1 MEKWSENNASPEETK
16 YDDLIT
22 RLKKNN
28 NEKLKNYVNKTLIER
43 MRDMKEVKKVLD
55 ILEEKYAKTKCERI
69 KEIEQRWSDFKAGE
83 NVDIFIDKY
92 EEIVTE
98 METLGLV
105 TEMRRY
111 AMNAMFIDKLEESG
125 KIKAMEKLR
134 LKDIVQSADGE
145 K

>member
-1 MEKWSENNASPEETK
+1 MKPKEPPIWTGERFEIWRNAAEKWSESNESPE
-16 YDDLIT
+16 
-22 RLKKNN
+22 
-28 NEKLKNYVNKTLIER
+28 
-43 MRDMKEVKKVLD
+43 
-55 ILEEKYAKTKCERI
+55 
-69 KEIEQRWSDFKAGE
+69 
-83 NVDIFIDKY
+83 DKY